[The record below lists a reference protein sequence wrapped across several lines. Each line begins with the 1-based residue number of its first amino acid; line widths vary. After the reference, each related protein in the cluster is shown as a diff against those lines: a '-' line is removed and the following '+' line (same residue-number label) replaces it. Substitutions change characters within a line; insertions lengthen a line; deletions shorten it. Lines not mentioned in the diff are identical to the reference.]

1 MKATFHGVT
10 LNESVVC
17 DRHVDFQAAFLTP
30 GRCCRDGSG
39 STIGGRGHNSA
50 TAAWERCRTHTN
62 SLVNGLCSPVVCPI
76 TPQPNYAPPA
86 ISPLTVLP
94 EPSRPRYIRLEFH
107 LNRLFKLVCEHLLLK
122 YGRGLHVVDCASMNE
137 R

>member
-39 STIGGRGHNSA
+39 STIGGALSAGAQFGYCRLGTPPNSYKF
-50 TAAWERCRTHTN
+50 TSKWLVQPCSVPYNAAAE
-62 SLVNGLCSPVVCPI
+62 LC
-76 TPQPNYAPPA
+76 APA
-86 ISPLTVLP
+86 DK
-94 EPSRPRYIRLEFH
+94 PS
-107 LNRLFKLVCEHLLLK
+107 
-122 YGRGLHVVDCASMNE
+122 
-137 R
+137 